1 MNETIDKIP
10 VSCDIELDL
19 EGDLSLSSVDS
30 DATAYIARPRRTPLG
45 ASETHAVVKV
55 VTDNGAVELD
65 LSGVELDALD
75 HAIDQIKEYQQSDR
89 ATIDNE

>member
-1 MNETIDKIP
+1 MNETVDKL
-10 VSCDIELDL
+10 SLACDIELDL
-19 EGDLSLSSVDS
+19 SGDMSLSPSDS
-30 DATAYIARPRRTPLG
+30 DSTAYVARPLRTPLG
-45 ASETHAVVKV
+45 ASDTHAVIKV